1 MKFCQF
7 VISFMM
13 MINSLFGTVYGNQSL
28 KIPVI
33 LDAETNKAIVYV
45 TLQKNSDATEYI
57 FQYPGTKP
65 NEDSYDWLPITNLED
80 NTFHCFKYDGEY
92 DVYVRND
99 SHIISNEVHVT
110 VDSGYHYTYDSQNV
124 TGLKYPLSVFL
135 ETKNTSVE
143 AMNQYIENE
152 IMEAGWQT
160 REGVAISALS
170 TISFLAGYGTGIPY
184 QSFGSYQGEND
195 WGVNPKWGEALC
207 EPLDNGTGPDYYL
220 GMQCVGACIWAF
232 KQAGISL
239 NNPNVKWE
247 IGKCGETNYIGSYK
261 WASDNIID
269 YRKARTGD
277 LVQINS
283 HYRTIMD
290 RVDTDGD
297 GTCDAYLSFEMHK
310 VGAEGTLT
318 CRIVPMYTLSYGN
331 DRKVFNMDNVYA
343 GEGHQQKW
351 TTFWKS
357 SLIPYEALPDYIK
370 AVLRVNKSSSE
381 PFKTHHSANNTKLL

>member
-13 MINSLFGTVYGNQSL
+13 MINSLFGAVYGNQSL

-99 SHIISNEVHVT
+99 NHTISNAIHVT
-110 VDSGYHYTYDSQNV
+110 VDSGYHYTYDSEDV
-124 TGLKYPLSVFL
+124 RILKRPLSEFIKSNDSYL
-135 ETKNTSVE
+135 EE
-143 AMNQYIENE
+143 MNRYIAGEV
-152 IMEAGWQT
+152 IEAGWQT
-160 REGVAISALS
+160 REGVAVAALA
-170 TISFLAGYGTGIPY
+170 TISFLADYGVGIPY
-184 QSFGSYQGEND
+184 QGYGSYQREND
-195 WGVNPKWGEALC
+195 WGLNPNWGRRLD
-207 EPLDNGTGPDYYL
+207 EPVDNGTGPDYYT
-220 GMQCVGACIWAF
+220 GMQCVGACVWTF
-232 KQAGISL
+232 KQAGINL
-239 NNPNVKWE
+239 NNSNVGWR
-247 IGKCGETNYIGSYK
+247 IGKCGETKYTGDEEWS
-261 WASDNIID
+261 SDNIID

-297 GTCDAYLSFEMHK
+297 GECDAYLSFEMHK
-310 VGAEGTLT
+310 YGGEGTLT
-318 CRIVPMYTLSYGN
+318 CRIVPMYTVSYKY
-331 DRKVFNMDNVYA
+331 DRNVFNMDNVYS

-351 TTFWKS
+351 SSFWQS
-357 SLIPYEALPDYIK
+357 TLIPYDSLPDYIK
-370 AVLRVNKSSSE
+370 DEMKN
-381 PFKTHHSANNTKLL
+381 H